1 MAVGSPNGARKKGR
15 SSHDQGP
22 EKLSITPLARSDVQW
37 RRGDGVDVDV
47 GFDECLGFRHCQ
59 RFFFG
64 VRVRICIG
72 RIIINLR
79 KHYDNLDGK
88 SYKLGRRHDHR
99 PVRRQLY
106 RHG

>member
-1 MAVGSPNGARKKGR
+1 M
-15 SSHDQGP
+15 
-22 EKLSITPLARSDVQW
+22 
-37 RRGDGVDVDV
+37 

-106 RHG
+106 WHG

>member
-1 MAVGSPNGARKKGR
+1 
-15 SSHDQGP
+15 
-22 EKLSITPLARSDVQW
+22 
-37 RRGDGVDVDV
+37 VDVDV

-88 SYKLGRRHDHR
+88 SYKLGGGTTIVQCGGSFTGMDSCHC
-99 PVRRQLY
+99 V
-106 RHG
+106 